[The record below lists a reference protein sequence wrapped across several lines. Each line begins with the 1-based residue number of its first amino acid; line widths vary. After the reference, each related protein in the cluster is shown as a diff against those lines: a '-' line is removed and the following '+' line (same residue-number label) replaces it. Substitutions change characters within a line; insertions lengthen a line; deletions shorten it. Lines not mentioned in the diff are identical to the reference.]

1 MNLYLHV
8 APWRSRACTHI
19 EYTHSQ
25 RRAAFLHARHTSTHT
40 LSLHPLKSP
49 YALSTRIDTNM
60 SLYHE
65 HVPVP
70 RTCPCTTNM
79 SLYHEH
85 VPLPHRLSLSPLV
98 QRIART
104 WHTHMPPCHTHM
116 PHAHATQDT
125 AFTDLGDDVA
135 SNNIARLSKKH
146 VHTALVQVKA
156 QRGSTH
162 A

>member
-49 YALSTRIDTNM
+49 YALSTRID
-60 SLYHE
+60 
-65 HVPVP
+65 
-70 RTCPCTTNM
+70 TNM